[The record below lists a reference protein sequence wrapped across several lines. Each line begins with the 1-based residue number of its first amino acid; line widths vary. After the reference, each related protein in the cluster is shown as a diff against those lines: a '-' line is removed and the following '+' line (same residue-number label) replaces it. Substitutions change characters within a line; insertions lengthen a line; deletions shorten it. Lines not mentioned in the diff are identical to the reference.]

1 MNSLDQLINQ
11 SAALLQIIDEL
22 ISLITKAKN
31 ENNLSK
37 KQLNAL
43 MDNVTKTLN
52 LVKLFE
58 ENYNDFIGNQVES
71 G

>member
-1 MNSLDQLINQ
+1 MNLLDQCT
-11 SAALLQIIDEL
+11 ALLQIIDEL
-22 ISLITKAKN
+22 IIEITKAKN
-31 ENNLSK
+31 ENSLTK
-37 KQLNAL
+37 KQLDAL

-58 ENYNDFIGNQVES
+58 KNYNDFIENQVES

>member
-1 MNSLDQLINQ
+1 MNLLDQCT
-11 SAALLQIIDEL
+11 ALLQIIDEL
-22 ISLITKAKN
+22 IIEITKVKN
-31 ENNLSK
+31 ENSLTK
-37 KQLNAL
+37 KQLDAL

-58 ENYNDFIGNQVES
+58 KNYNDFIENQVES

>member
-11 SAALLQIIDEL
+11 SAALIRIIDEL

-43 MDNVTKTLN
+43 MDNVTKN
-52 LVKLFE
+52 IEF
-58 ENYNDFIGNQVES
+58 S
-71 G
+71 

>member
-11 SAALLQIIDEL
+11 SAALLRIIDEL

-43 MDNVTKTLN
+43 MDNITKTLN

-58 ENYNDFIGNQVES
+58 ENYNEFIGNQVES
-71 G
+71 A

>member
-11 SAALLQIIDEL
+11 SAALLRIIDEL

-58 ENYNDFIGNQVES
+58 ENYNEFIGNQVES

>member
-1 MNSLDQLINQ
+1 MNLQDQLINQ

-22 ISLITKAKN
+22 INLIAEAKN
-31 ENNLSK
+31 ENNLTK

-58 ENYNDFIGNQVES
+58 KNYNDFIENQVES

>member
-1 MNSLDQLINQ
+1 MNLLDQCT
-11 SAALLQIIDEL
+11 ALLQIIDEL
-22 ISLITKAKN
+22 IIEITKAKN
-31 ENNLSK
+31 ENSLTK
-37 KQLNAL
+37 KQLDAL

-58 ENYNDFIGNQVES
+58 ENYNDFIENQVES

>member
-11 SAALLQIIDEL
+11 SAALLRIIDEL
-22 ISLITKAKN
+22 ISLITKAIN

-43 MDNVTKTLN
+43 MDNVRKTLN
-52 LVKLFE
+52 LVKLFD
-58 ENYNDFIGNQVES
+58 ENYNEFIANQVES

>member
-11 SAALLQIIDEL
+11 SAALLRIIDEL

-58 ENYNDFIGNQVES
+58 ENYNEFIANQVES

>member
-11 SAALLQIIDEL
+11 CAALLQIIDEL
-22 ISLITKAKN
+22 IILITKAKN
-31 ENNLSK
+31 ENSLTK

>member
-1 MNSLDQLINQ
+1 MNSLDQLI

-52 LVKLFE
+52 LVRLFE

>member
-11 SAALLQIIDEL
+11 SAALPQIIDEL